1 MRLWVKRAE
10 AMNHNYALVGYLC
23 APNPTI
29 MKEAMANRSYK
40 HNEAAKAIISKLL
53 LPPDLVG
60 PDRDRR
66 RAELIHTFWMEYRD
80 FTLRLGK
87 FADPDIWLVAE
98 DPMIAAHEWWSVY
111 GLTRTE
117 VLGQVACIVCSHNLG
132 IGSAERHWKLIKAA
146 KRGQR
151 ARTSTEKCKKSALIY
166 GSAMQ
171 QRSRHREKKLLTAG
185 KLWTDEDFEATALKA
200 SGEETPDSRQTLD

>member
-23 APNPTI
+23 APINPTI

-132 IGSAERHWKLIKAA
+132 IGSAERHWKLISARQPKE
-146 KRGQR
+146 GNEPVLLQR
-151 ARTSTEKCKKSALIY
+151 NARRVHLSMALPCNSAQGI
-166 GSAMQ
+166 GRRNS
-171 QRSRHREKKLLTAG
+171 
-185 KLWTDEDFEATALKA
+185 
-200 SGEETPDSRQTLD
+200 